1 MTAGKAVD
9 DNGFEWLPYGA
20 HYPDFLRLKDVAV
33 TFFDR
38 GERNGIPQACSIRF
52 DRRTRLPILCSS
64 KTSHQS
70 PVKYGPWDP
79 GQTERTWGGGQGARQ
94 ELHVLRVGPQVAI
107 RLVKP
112 YEAYEHTLSKFLHR
126 AFLSAFQ
133 LVQGILHVRLGN
145 DRISASNHE
154 AEASFDQYAYF
165 SMPHRKAQ
173 RTSV

>member
-9 DNGFEWLPYGA
+9 DNGFEWSPYGA

-64 KTSHQS
+64 KTSHRS
-70 PVKYGPWDP
+70 PVKYGPWNP

-112 YEAYEHTLSKFLHR
+112 YEAYEHTLSKV
-126 AFLSAFQ
+126 SAPS
-133 LVQGILHVRLGN
+133 V
-145 DRISASNHE
+145 
-154 AEASFDQYAYF
+154 SFGLPACAGHLARPF
-165 SMPHRKAQ
+165 GKRSHKRVEP
-173 RTSV
+173 